1 MAIQQPPAPT
11 AQQQATPPPSPK
23 KGGCFGRGCGCGCG
37 GCLLAVLLA
46 VLLVGGSG
54 YYFFVVQAQAA
65 VSAPAALLLI
75 NQPVDVDGNPAIAG
89 EALNPNNTVHTGAS
103 GHAAIQF
110 PDGSYIRM
118 SPDTRVTLTSEQLQK
133 NGSLQSVSV
142 VQNIG
147 RTFTSVQHL
156 ASGAS
161 FQVGGHSV
169 SAQVRGT
176 QFEVLVRADNTNLI
190 KVFDGTVTVTG
201 AGGASIKLTAGQQID
216 ADAQGRFSNQRAIQ
230 ADPQDPYPL
239 TAQCSAAASSGNTSG
254 TMQSSSGENLTNGQ
268 TAESD
273 YNSPGGNLT
282 LAFCYPGSLMKV
294 TVTDPA
300 GRASTKQGAAP
311 LIVKIANGPPG
322 IYKAIVTALS
332 VPAAGEAYSLAF
344 ATDAACSPGNVDTGT
359 VVRQTLSNS
368 QIAAA
373 LSQAGSTG
381 ITLQIQGTSPTSARI
396 YYYSNLGGQPVSWTI
411 DFYAATPNL
420 GAVITQVTVRG
431 INVTTQLISRLSSVG
446 GNAITT
452 MPTCFSVDRV
462 YSCSGP
468 GGDGMMVIEGH
479 RPG

>member
-1 MAIQQPPAPT
+1 MAIQQPPAQAVP
-11 AQQQATPPPSPK
+11 QQAAPPTSPK

-37 GCLLAVLLA
+37 GCLLVVLLA

-65 VSAPAALLLI
+65 VAAPAALVVI
-75 NQPVDVDGNPAIAG
+75 NQPVDVDGNPGIAG
-89 EALNPNNTVHTGAS
+89 EALNPNHTVHTGAG

-110 PDGSYIRM
+110 PDGSYVRM
-118 SPDTRVTLTSEQLQK
+118 SPDTRVTLTAAELQK
-133 NGSLQSVSV
+133 NGSLQSASV
-142 VQNIG
+142 VQKIG

-156 ASGAS
+156 ATGAS

-176 QFEVLVRADNTNLI
+176 QFEVLVRSNGTNLI
-190 KVFDGTVTVTG
+190 KVFDGTVTVAG
-201 AGGASIKLTAGQQID
+201 ATTVKVTAGQQID
-216 ADAQGRFSNQRAIQ
+216 ADAQGRLSNQRAIQ
-230 ADPQDPYPL
+230 PETQDPYPL
-239 TAQCSAAASSGNTSG
+239 TAQCSTSASSGNTSG

-294 TVTDPA
+294 TVTDPT
-300 GRASTKQGAAP
+300 GRAIARQGTAP
-311 LIVKIANGPPG
+311 LIVKISNGPPG
-322 IYKAIVTALS
+322 VYKAIVTALN
-332 VPAAGEAYSLAF
+332 VPATGEAYSLVF
-344 ATDAACSPGNVDTGT
+344 ATDAACASGNVDTGT

-368 QIAAA
+368 QIASA
-373 LSQAGSTG
+373 LSQSGSTG
-381 ITLQIQGTSPTSARI
+381 ITLQVQGTSPTSARI
-396 YYYSNLGGQPVSWTI
+396 FYSSNLGGLPVSWTI

-431 INVTTQLISRLSSVG
+431 INVTTQVISRLSSVG
-446 GNAITT
+446 GNSITS
-452 MPTCFSVDRV
+452 MPTGFSVDRV
-462 YSCSGP
+462 YSCNTP
-468 GGDGMMVIEGH
+468 GGDDMMVIEGH